1 MKLISQFADCQNLSI
16 DDYEANK
23 NTKIAFFIEISKF
36 KISLFTN
43 YYVASG
49 NVRTTKLDKTDS
61 GNLIISCSLQT
72 R

>member
-36 KISLFTN
+36 KISLLKLL
-43 YYVASG
+43 SG
-49 NVRTTKLDKTDS
+49 NVRTTELDKTDS
-61 GNLIISCSLQT
+61 GNLIISCNLQT